1 MILSSCK
8 KEFWAHKVTHSL
20 QRCKLSGFLQDAQS
34 AIPKG
39 TLLAILISTITYV
52 AMAVMAGAS
61 TVRDASGKKLST
73 GFLKTFDKVENIL

>member
-1 MILSSCK
+1 MILSYCK
-8 KEFWAHKVTHSL
+8 KEFWAHQVPHSL

-61 TVRDASGKKLST
+61 TVRDASGRKLST
-73 GFLKTFDKVENIL
+73 GFLNTFDTNRK